1 MSCMCSH
8 RLFLPVVT
16 ISLWKR
22 KGMVLVHDN
31 NNSEIDFDNLA
42 SNLGREHYDS
52 VNRQQLSEEI
62 WREL

>member
-8 RLFLPVVT
+8 GLFLPVVT

-22 KGMVLVHDN
+22 KGMVLVHDD

-42 SNLGREHYDS
+42 SNLGREHY
-52 VNRQQLSEEI
+52 V
-62 WREL
+62 